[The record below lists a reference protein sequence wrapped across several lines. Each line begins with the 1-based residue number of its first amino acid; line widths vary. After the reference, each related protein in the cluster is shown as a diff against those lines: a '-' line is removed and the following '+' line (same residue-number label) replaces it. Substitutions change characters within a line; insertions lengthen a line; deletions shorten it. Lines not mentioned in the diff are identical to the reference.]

1 MGKGSGDTGGL
12 GRQHDRALSI
22 GQRLPADIY
31 LRLFSSCL
39 CNPFFARYFLLVLP
53 SFPPS
58 LSSLPRPPQELKDV
72 AVGQQRKVLEYFA
85 PRSVA
90 SVVSTRGRG
99 AQRAGEGDDGGKNDR
114 AGAWLVSPLG
124 PMDFI
129 AESGIIHTF
138 PAFFPPPLPPSLPPS
153 LSPYRGPG
161 ADRRPSTLPPPL
173 PPSFPHGGWCPP
185 LGPASQPLGLPGVDR
200 QVTSEETAGGQQI
213 GERGRVGH
221 GLCTWRAHPT
231 ASVPCPMPP
240 IPLSFGPGSSEWTG
254 RLRSL
259 LEGKH
264 SKGSKG
270 DGCFWMVGRRERG
283 GEGGQDERKG
293 GKDEALTRESH

>member
-1 MGKGSGDTGGL
+1 MRRRGRSFQDAWLDRFRVRIRVRVPIRARVKVRVGVRVRIRVRIRARGRGVRVGVRVRVTQEDWGGSTT
-12 GRQHDRALSI
+12 ALCPLVSDC
-22 GQRLPADIY
+22 RLMFISDCSP
-31 LRLFSSCL
+31 CL
-39 CNPFFARYFLLVLP
+39 CNPFFTRSFLLVLP
-53 SFPPS
+53 SF
-58 LSSLPRPPQELKDV
+58 PRPPQELKDV

-114 AGAWLVSPLG
+114 AGAWLLPPLG

-153 LSPYRGPG
+153 LSPFHCPG

-185 LGPASQPLGLPGVDR
+185 PGPAS
-200 QVTSEETAGGQQI
+200 
-213 GERGRVGH
+213 
-221 GLCTWRAHPT
+221 
-231 ASVPCPMPP
+231 
-240 IPLSFGPGSSEWTG
+240 
-254 RLRSL
+254 
-259 LEGKH
+259 
-264 SKGSKG
+264 
-270 DGCFWMVGRRERG
+270 
-283 GEGGQDERKG
+283 
-293 GKDEALTRESH
+293 

>member
-1 MGKGSGDTGGL
+1 MRRRGRSFQDAWLDRFRVRIRVRVPIRARVKVRVGVRVRIRVRIRARGRGVRVGVRVRVTQEDWGGSTT
-12 GRQHDRALSI
+12 ALCPLVSDC
-22 GQRLPADIY
+22 RLMFISDCSP
-31 LRLFSSCL
+31 CL
-39 CNPFFARYFLLVLP
+39 CNPFFTRSFLLVLP
-53 SFPPS
+53 SF
-58 LSSLPRPPQELKDV
+58 PRPPQELKDV

-114 AGAWLVSPLG
+114 AGAWLLPPLG

-153 LSPYRGPG
+153 LSPYYGPG

-185 LGPASQPLGLPGVDR
+185 PRPASQPLG
-200 QVTSEETAGGQQI
+200 
-213 GERGRVGH
+213 
-221 GLCTWRAHPT
+221 
-231 ASVPCPMPP
+231 VP
-240 IPLSFGPGSSEWTG
+240 
-254 RLRSL
+254 
-259 LEGKH
+259 
-264 SKGSKG
+264 
-270 DGCFWMVGRRERG
+270 
-283 GEGGQDERKG
+283 
-293 GKDEALTRESH
+293 